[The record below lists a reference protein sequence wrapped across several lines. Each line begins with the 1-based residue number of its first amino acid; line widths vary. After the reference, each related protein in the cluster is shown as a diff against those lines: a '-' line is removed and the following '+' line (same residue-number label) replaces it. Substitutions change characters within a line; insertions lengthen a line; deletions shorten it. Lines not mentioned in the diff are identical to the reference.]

1 MAAENGHGGS
11 PIDPLHQF
19 EIKPI
24 VPIEIFGVDV
34 SFTNSALYMVLAAVV
49 VAVFMMMATSGR
61 ALIPGR
67 MQSVAELS
75 YEFIAGIV
83 RDNAGTEG
91 LRYFPLIF
99 TFFMFI
105 LACNLL
111 GLTPY
116 AFTVTSHIIVTGAL
130 GLFAVGV
137 VTVIG
142 FVRHGVGF
150 FRLFI
155 PSGLPAW
162 IMPLIVPIE
171 FISYLIRP
179 LSLSVRLFA
188 NMVAGHM
195 VLKVFAGFI
204 VMMGVTFGWLPFL
217 VMIAVNALEV
227 LIGFLQAY
235 VFAMLVAIYLNDAL
249 HLHDH

>member
-1 MAAENGHGGS
+1 MAADTGHGGS
-11 PIDPLHQF
+11 PIDPLYQF

-24 VPIEIFGVDV
+24 VPIEIFGIDV
-34 SFTNSALYMVLAAVV
+34 SFTNSALYMVLAAGIIS
-49 VAVFMMMATSGR
+49 VFMMTATNGR

-142 FVRHGVGF
+142 FIRHGVGF
-150 FRLFI
+150 FKLFI

-235 VFAMLVAIYLNDAL
+235 VFAMLVSIYLNDAL

>member
-1 MAAENGHGGS
+1 MADASHGGS
-11 PIDPLHQF
+11 PIDPLSQF

-24 VPIEIFGVDV
+24 VPIEIFGLDV
-34 SFTNSALYMVLAAVV
+34 SFTNSALYMVISLVV
-49 VAVFMMMATSGR
+49 VAGFMMMATRGR
-61 ALIPGR
+61 ALVPGR
-67 MQSVAELS
+67 MQSVAEMS

-83 RDNAGTEG
+83 RDNAGTAG
-91 LRYFPLIF
+91 LQYFPLIF
-99 TFFMFI
+99 TFFTFI

-137 VTVIG
+137 VTAIG
-142 FVRHGVGF
+142 FARHGLGF
-150 FRLFI
+150 LRLFA
-155 PSGLPAW
+155 PSGLPTW
-162 IMPLIVPIE
+162 IMPIIVPIE
-171 FISYLIRP
+171 VISYLIRP

-204 VMMGVTFGWLPFL
+204 VMMGVAMGWVPFI

-235 VFAMLVAIYLNDAL
+235 VFAMLVSIYLNDAL